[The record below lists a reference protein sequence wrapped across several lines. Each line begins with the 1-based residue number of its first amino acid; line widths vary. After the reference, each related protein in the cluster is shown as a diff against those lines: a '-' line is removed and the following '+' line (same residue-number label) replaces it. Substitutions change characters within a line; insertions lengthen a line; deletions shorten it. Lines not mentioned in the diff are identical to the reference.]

1 LAIFLRKVD
10 RIEGTFF
17 QVDFD
22 FKTGKHMKGSHED
35 YLLRKEATAFYKDF
49 KKLTGQNFIDVR
61 SSQSVVRSKDFEL
74 MKAVYDKLLLHDPK
88 VATFCEATVINRKTN
103 T

>member
-1 LAIFLRKVD
+1 LTIFLRKSD

-17 QVDFD
+17 QIDFD

-49 KKLTGQNFIDVR
+49 KKLTGQNFIDLR

-74 MKAVYDKLLLHDPK
+74 MKAVYDNIVTHKPR
-88 VATFCEATVINRKTN
+88 VATFCEGRVIIQTRN